1 MVQVLIINHE
11 KEKKKEKQLSL
22 KVEYLINREGS
33 FLNEDGHLILQ
44 SEL

>member
-11 KEKKKEKQLSL
+11 KKKKEKQLSL